1 MFTDSLNMTEY
12 ENMTEGWGREVFKQK
27 SNILKPLVTNGG
39 YSACN
44 GQLNVDSRRSGAG
57 LGWAG
62 LGLTSHY
69 N

>member
-1 MFTDSLNMTEY
+1 MFTDSL
-12 ENMTEGWGREVFKQK
+12 NMTEGWGREVFKQK

-57 LGWAG
+57 LGWG
-62 LGLTSHY
+62 
-69 N
+69 